1 MLVTIKKF
9 IIEIERLI
17 VKARLF
23 FRKDIVSL
31 DPPPSGMDKETVLKK
46 VAEVPFWWHSIDL
59 GYGIVTPGH
68 QGGIK
73 HPTGTKNLLGNLKLP
88 DDLRGKSVLDIGAW
102 DGFFSFEAEKRGASR
117 VLAVDNFYRD
127 KLEHTGSQGF
137 EVAKEILKSNVEFQ
151 KASVYDLS
159 PEKFGMFDIVLFL
172 GVFYHLR
179 HPLLALER
187 IFSVTKE
194 MLIMETHYDP
204 YQGNKN
210 TPLATFYENAEINN
224 DPTTFWG
231 FNKACLLAVLRS
243 VGFKNP
249 EIIYRYADRIILKA
263 YKPR

>member
-1 MLVTIKKF
+1 MLPTIKKF
-9 IIEIERLI
+9 IVEIKIQI
-17 VKARLF
+17 VKILLS
-23 FRKDIVSL
+23 FRKEIVSL
-31 DPPPSGMDKETVLKK
+31 EPPPSGMDKETVLKK

-59 GYGIVTPGH
+59 GYGIVTSGH

-102 DGFFSFEAEKRGASR
+102 DGFFSFETEKRGASR
-117 VLAVDNFYRD
+117 VLAIDNFYRD

-137 EVAKEILKSNVEFQ
+137 EVAKEILKSNVEFK

-159 PEKFGMFDIVLFL
+159 PEKFGMFDVVLFL

-231 FNKACLLAVLRS
+231 LNKACLLAVLRS

-249 EIIYRYADRIILKA
+249 EIVHRYADRIILKA
-263 YKPR
+263 YK